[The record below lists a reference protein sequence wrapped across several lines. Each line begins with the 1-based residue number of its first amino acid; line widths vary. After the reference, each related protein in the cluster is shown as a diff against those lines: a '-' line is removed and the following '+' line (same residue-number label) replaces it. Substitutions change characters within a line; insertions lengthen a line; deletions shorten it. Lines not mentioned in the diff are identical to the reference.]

1 MKVHV
6 VNGALTQSIPRI
18 VVIVDVFRAS
28 STIAAALG
36 NGAES
41 IIPISSIRN
50 TIRYAKNARNSKVV
64 AAGERYGVTPRGFTY
79 GASPFE
85 MTTKNVRGKI
95 IAYSSTN
102 LTRILSRITRKSR
115 VLVGCLNNAKAVAN
129 YTKSIGGDEVIIVA
143 CGTKQGPAIEDL
155 IGAGAI
161 VDYLMTEDLTDD
173 ALVALGLYRNPDWRI
188 LAERGRVA
196 GRLRGLGLNKDIDFC
211 LALNTSAVVPGL
223 VGKKI
228 VNLSGR
234 LLTRF

>member
-1 MKVHV
+1 LKVHV
-6 VNGALTQSIPRI
+6 VNGAPTRSVPRI

-41 IIPISSIRN
+41 VIPISSIRN
-50 TIRYAKNARNSKVV
+50 TIRYAKSAKSSKKVV
-64 AAGERYGVTPRGFTY
+64 LAGERYGVTPKGFTY

-85 MTTKNVRGKI
+85 MTTDNVGGRI

-129 YTKSIGGDEVIIVA
+129 YAKRIGGGDVLIVA
-143 CGTKQGPAIEDL
+143 CGTKQGPAVEDL

-161 VDYLMTEDLTDD
+161 VDYLMAEDLTDD
-173 ALVALGLYRNPDWRI
+173 ALVALGLYRNPNWRS

-196 GRLRGLGLNKDIDFC
+196 GRLRGLGFNKDIDFC
-211 LALNTSAVVPGL
+211 LSLNTSSVVAGL

-228 VNLSGR
+228 VNLSG
-234 LLTRF
+234 

>member
-1 MKVHV
+1 LKVHV
-6 VNGALTQSIPRI
+6 VNGAPTQRIPRI

-28 STIAAALG
+28 STITAALG

-41 IIPISSIRN
+41 IIPVSSIRN
-50 TIRYAKNARNSKVV
+50 TIRYAKNARNSKKVV
-64 AAGERYGVTPRGFTY
+64 VAGERYGVTPRGFTY

-85 MTTKNVRGKI
+85 MTTDNVGGRM

-102 LTRILSRITRKSR
+102 LTRILSRIPRKSR

-129 YTKSIGGDEVIIVA
+129 YVKNIDSGEVIIVA
-143 CGTKQGPAIEDL
+143 CGTKQGPAVEDL

-173 ALVALGLYRNPDWRI
+173 ALVALGLYRNLNWRI

-211 LALNTSAVVPGL
+211 LSLNTSSVVPGL
-223 VGKKI
+223 VGKRI
-228 VNLSGR
+228 VNLSS
-234 LLTRF
+234 